1 MILKSMNYKKISTSK
16 KMINKNSEEIKK
28 SNDSK
33 ISRKNLIQSYALQK
47 LSLSESKEKNRKS
60 LNLINHFRR
69 SEYMLLENSLQSQD
83 FSQLDEKQLELKKN
97 GLLNELEEIKESEY
111 LNNSSQEVSIN
122 IFDQKKLF

>member
-1 MILKSMNYKKISTSK
+1 MNYKKISTSK

-69 SEYMLLENSLQSQD
+69 SEYMLLENSL
-83 FSQLDEKQLELKKN
+83 
-97 GLLNELEEIKESEY
+97 
-111 LNNSSQEVSIN
+111 
-122 IFDQKKLF
+122 